1 MVPCAIEYFQPFYNR
16 ALLGRSVG
24 LSGRKLNHFRKCQSG
39 IPVYVWPAN
48 ENYEY
53 SLLNSGITGLTDNLD
68 PNYTWYN
75 NGNGAR
81 WQKPATKPLDAQQMQ
96 LIENADY
103 ATHRDVIKQL
113 EHEVSPWIEC
123 NNSRKREL
131 IKMWQ
136 NKWNWNI
143 DVDKLVETSSDSP
156 PWESVRLIG
165 HRGSGKTARPVLQ

>member
-24 LSGRKLNHFRKCQSG
+24 LSGRKLNHFRNCQSG

-48 ENYEY
+48 SKYEY
-53 SLLNSGITGLTDNLD
+53 RLLNSGITGLTDNLD

-81 WQKPATKPLDAQQMQ
+81 WQKPATKPLDAQQMK
-96 LIENADY
+96 LIENAEY

-113 EHEVSPWIEC
+113 ENEVSPWIEC

-131 IKMWQ
+131 IKMWKG
-136 NKWNWNI
+136 KWNWNI
-143 DVDKLVETSSDSP
+143 DVDKLVEKSSDTP